1 MRATRTAPTT
11 RRRTAA
17 SVPAAVLA
25 VALRGA
31 PDGSAGLA
39 GAALVRE
46 RAPSDRA
53 SQRTGRRRRR
63 LPLGSEYREPN
74 AGAEQRPTPAK
85 GERSGTR

>member
-1 MRATRTAPTT
+1 VRATRTAPTT
-11 RRRTAA
+11 RRRPAA
-17 SVPAAVLA
+17 SMPAAVLA
-25 VALRGA
+25 VALRVA

-39 GAALVRE
+39 GAALVRK

-63 LPLGSEYREPN
+63 LPLGCEYREPN
-74 AGAEQRPTPAK
+74 AGVGRRPTPAD